1 MFSLPVTVEIAVGYG
16 LVRVLVGSGNPDDC
30 VLSKKSD
37 DDYSF
42 ETVVSYCIVGL
53 FHGRKFSWICRNP
66 VRHTH

>member
-1 MFSLPVTVEIAVGYG
+1 MFTLPDTVEEAVGYG

-42 ETVVSYCIVGL
+42 ETVVSYCTTRDNEQVTEL
-53 FHGRKFSWICRNP
+53 HGEVYNLS
-66 VRHTH
+66 